1 MAEIVP
7 ILILEF
13 IVDYALS
20 EITEHMMKA
29 GCGWS
34 KKKWRK
40 IMKRINN
47 KKQERPQEI
56 ARRLSELPN
65 QHQVD
70 IMDYVKKIDEEIT
83 KSKVL
88 KQTEI

>member
-1 MAEIVP
+1 MAEVGV

-13 IVDYALS
+13 VCEFVLS
-20 EITEHMMKA
+20 EITQHMLSSA
-29 GCGWS
+29 CGFS

-65 QHQVD
+65 QHQFD
-70 IMDYVKKIDEEIT
+70 IMEYVKKIDEEIT